1 MNGWWGVEVGRDRD
15 LSGLIDETARMR
27 SREIA
32 ISMIG
37 DDERWIWWCGCG
49 VELGWNWVD
58 VGRIWGVLVI
68 SQFW

>member
-49 VELGWNWVD
+49 VELDVVWW
-58 VGRIWGVLVI
+58 VGRWDWVGVKCEL
-68 SQFW
+68 W